1 MPESAHCFG
10 NRLWANVVPTRSYHD
25 APSRQGGLEGNWC
38 LIAVAVDSEEKIM
51 TCVITI
57 LHVNKERVFDS
68 LDDHQSPY
76 GYTTARRMLTSVPSQ
91 QMPSSRLHFIH

>member
-1 MPESAHCFG
+1 MDSESNSFHSSCFLIEVFMPESAHCFG

-57 LHVNKERVFDS
+57 LHVNKERVFD
-68 LDDHQSPY
+68 
-76 GYTTARRMLTSVPSQ
+76 
-91 QMPSSRLHFIH
+91 FI